1 MARALIAALALAAL
15 AVGGWAVVRPKALD
29 AAVFA
34 GISGDAARGAV
45 PFALAG
51 CANCHAA
58 ADTTADDAPVLAGGQ
73 RFVTAFGTFIAPNI
87 STDLDQGIGGWTDLQ
102 IASAIMAGVDAR
114 GRHMYPAHPYTSY
127 ALAAPQDIA
136 DLIAYLRTLPAD
148 PTPSQPHDLAFPYQL
163 RAGLGLW
170 KARYLRDDWVMAAA
184 DEQIMQGRALVEGLG
199 HCGQCHSPRDAFG
212 GLDRTNWLR
221 GAPNPNGTGR
231 IPALTPDQLTW
242 RAQDIA
248 AYLASGLTP
257 DFDSAGGSMAAVV
270 RGTARLSDADRD
282 AIAAYLIALR

>member
-15 AVGGWAVVRPKALD
+15 AVGGWAVIRPKALD

-34 GISGDAARGAV
+34 GISGDTARGAV
-45 PFALAG
+45 SFALAG

-58 ADTTADDAPVLAGGQ
+58 VDNAADDAPVLAGGQ

-87 STDLDQGIGGWTDLQ
+87 STDLDQGIGGWSDLQ

-148 PTPSQPHDLAFPYQL
+148 PTTSQPHDLAFPYQL

-231 IPALTPDQLTW
+231 IPTLPPDQLTW
-242 RAQDIA
+242 SAQDIA

-270 RGTARLSDADRD
+270 RGTARLSDAQRE
-282 AIAAYLIALR
+282 AITAYLIALR